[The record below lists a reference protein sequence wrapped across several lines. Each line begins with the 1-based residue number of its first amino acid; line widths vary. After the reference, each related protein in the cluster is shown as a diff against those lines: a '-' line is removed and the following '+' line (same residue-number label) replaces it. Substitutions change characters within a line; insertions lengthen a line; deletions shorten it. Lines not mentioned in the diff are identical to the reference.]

1 MRSQEEVIKNA
12 EAKLPPSS
20 GSSLTGQG
28 GLFAG
33 LTDEELVAVE
43 AIGKVLIF
51 TEEEAIFQEGD
62 PGDCMYIVLSGSV
75 TITKTAGSGH
85 NQLLCKVGAGE
96 CFGEMSVIDAQSRSA
111 RAIAQEPTILRVFRR
126 EDLHQLLII
135 NPQIVINL
143 LKSFSERMRTT
154 NTQFIEQ
161 IVREEKLALVGQMAR
176 SIIHD
181 IMNPLTVI
189 RGQAQLLE
197 RDGCLTGRC
206 QSILRNADHITT
218 MANDLLDFSRG
229 SVSLKLRHIAPN
241 AWLDDVLGLLKPMIE
256 NRKITL
262 SGEALTTDLLQI
274 DADRM
279 TRAVYNLAAN
289 AIQAMQGDG
298 TLTVRISRDQQGFE
312 IAVIDNGPGIP
323 EEIRDR
329 LFDPFVTSG
338 KRGGT
343 GLGTSIAKKIIEDHG
358 GQINFETQTGIGT
371 TFHIRLPGLPSEAV
385 REYKASGTQP

>member
-1 MRSQEEVIKNA
+1 MRLSEGVITSV
-12 EAKLPPSS
+12 EAKLPPNS

-43 AIGKVLIF
+43 AIGKALIF

-111 RAIAQEPTILRVFRR
+111 RAIAQEPTVLRVFSR

-135 NPQIVINL
+135 NPQIIINL
-143 LKSFSERMRTT
+143 LKSFSERVRMT
-154 NTQFIEQ
+154 NTQFIEE
-161 IVREEKLALVGQMAR
+161 IIREEKLALVGQMAR

-181 IMNPLTVI
+181 IKNPLQVI
-189 RGQAQLLE
+189 RGQAELLE
-197 RDGCLTGRC
+197 LDGCSKRDGCPTGRC
-206 QSILRNADHITT
+206 QSIIRSADHITD
-218 MANDLLDFSRG
+218 MANELLDFSRG

-262 SGEALTTDLLQI
+262 NGEALTTDLLQI

-289 AIQAMQGDG
+289 ALQAMQGVG
-298 TLTVRISRDQQGFE
+298 KLTVRISRDQQGFE

-338 KRGGT
+338 KGGGT

-358 GQINFETQTGIGT
+358 GQISFETQTGIGT
-371 TFHIRLPGLPSEAV
+371 TFHIRFPGLPSEAV
-385 REYKASGTQP
+385 RE